1 MARRSSVGVFAFP
14 PRSTTPS
21 FTERTKMRLPLSVSS
36 ALSASSTCA
45 LIRESDCRTTSRARA
60 GARTARTAASTAPV
74 SHDAAR
80 MLVPITGRAR
90 RPRSPRAL
98 ARRAGH
104 PPSAGSPISYRS
116 TFRATAKIGRRAS
129 GATKLPVK
137 SGQGWPVRVTSP
149 VYGLHGTAWRRV
161 RRGLATRRPALER
174 GDRLVPVQLV
184 VERLQADAE
193 RLGRLLLVPA
203 VLVQG
208 GENEAAL
215 GFGERATDLELD
227 HPARRR
233 SPCLRPV
240 HDLRAQQRNVL
251 GLDLLV
257 GEDGGAV
264 HGILE
269 LAHVAQPLVPP
280 QEIQRGA
287 VDPLLL
293 LLGGVELGE
302 ERADQQLHVPRALA
316 QRRQPDREHAQAI
329 EQVLAQLAVRH
340 RLLGLAVGGR
350 HDADVDLEFALPA
363 DPRDDPGLEHAQQAH
378 LQLERHL
385 ADLVEEERAALGALE
400 EALVGACGAGEAATL
415 VPEQLALDQGGRHRG
430 AVERHERALSPA
442 AELMHRLGDQL
453 LSRAA
458 LPDRKSTRLNS
469 SHGYISYA
477 VFCLKKKKNKH

>member
-1 MARRSSVGVFAFP
+1 MNLYALQDSLEQRGVACGGARGRSGPAARRRAWEGRFGPNVRPTAWSVA
-14 PRSTTPS
+14 
-21 FTERTKMRLPLSVSS
+21 LPLWTSVSATNLPTVAPAPTACGYGPLGGAGS
-36 ALSASSTCA
+36 MPGALRRGRSK
-45 LIRESDCRTTSRARA
+45 IAR
-60 GARTARTAASTAPV
+60 
-74 SHDAAR
+74 DAAACGG
-80 MLVPITGRAR
+80 LVYSGLVRAI
-90 RPRSPRAL
+90 RPTS
-98 ARRAGH
+98 
-104 PPSAGSPISYRS
+104 
-116 TFRATAKIGRRAS
+116 
-129 GATKLPVK
+129 
-137 SGQGWPVRVTSP
+137 VRDLL
-149 VYGLHGTAWRRV
+149 GG
-161 RRGLATRRPALER
+161 
-174 GDRLVPVQLV
+174 GDRLVLVQLV
-184 VERLQADAE
+184 VERLQADPE
-193 RLGRLLLVPA
+193 RLGRLLLIA
-203 VLVQG
+203 ALFAQG
-208 GENEAAL
+208 GEYEPAL
-215 GFGERATDLELD
+215 RFGERATDPELD

-233 SPCLRPV
+233 SLGLRPV
-240 HDLRAQQRNVL
+240 RDLRAQQRNVP

-257 GEDGGAV
+257 GEDEGAV

-329 EQVLAQLAVRH
+329 EQILAQLAVRH

-378 LQLERHL
+378 LQLDRHL

-458 LPDRKSTRLNS
+458 LPLHQHGRLGGRHPCDHVVHRL
-469 SHGYISYA
+469 HGRRGSDQGSEVA
-477 VFCLKKKKNKH
+477 EGAERAAQRFDLLPEFTPADH